1 MRYKRIPTC
10 YASTS
15 RIINALYADYDRREK
30 EIKQYPERIN
40 RFYELNRALVSAV
53 EDVCEPD
60 IREGMLFDLCHD
72 LGYDKSTLATIMCH
86 KTYYE
91 RKKAVKEAAARRL
104 GLIYN

>member
-15 RIINALYADYDRREK
+15 RIINALYADYKRRENA
-30 EIKQYPERIN
+30 IKKGAEGSER
-40 RFYELNRALVSAV
+40 FAALNEVLSSSVSSI
-53 EDVCEPD
+53 CEPD
-60 IREGMLFDLCHD
+60 IREGMLFDLCND

-91 RKKAVKEAAARRL
+91 RKKAVKEEAARRL
-104 GLIYN
+104 GLI